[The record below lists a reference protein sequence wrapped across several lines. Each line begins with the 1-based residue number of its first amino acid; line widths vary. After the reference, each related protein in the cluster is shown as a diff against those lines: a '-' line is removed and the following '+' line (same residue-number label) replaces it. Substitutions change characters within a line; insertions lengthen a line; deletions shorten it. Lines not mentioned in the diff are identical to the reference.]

1 MLLRKISL
9 SQVEDYND
17 TITKVSVQ
25 GQEVIDPE
33 GYQATDVLEQMELPL
48 NVAFELYDEDTRL
61 EVITVTVGT
70 KG

>member
-25 GQEVIDPE
+25 GQEVIVPE